1 MCELAERLFN
11 TNGFY
16 SNEIIKLTSGVDLVH
31 LVSPLTIGEEAVE
44 AKEEYYDFI
53 TEIDVDAVA
62 EDMLFDTQKYGVFA
76 GYLEYDKNRR
86 TGNIVNPRIISL
98 PPKYIKIFGNDG
110 RTIGIAIDLYQ
121 VMSKDKQSLFPK
133 SLRKRIT
140 AATNIKK
147 NSTNVT
153 KDGVNNDEKFEQYKN
168 QYVKIDP
175 SRTTVV
181 INGDNRRAT
190 WGQIPLIKALD
201 QISTD
206 LRVEDRIAKAVK
218 TGGKN
223 IVTQVLPGND
233 SKGVGIRSKSVKLGK
248 KASSEQHT
256 NLKTVV
262 ESTRNNNSLSA
273 EPGTLFDV
281 LKLEDMFANYNSKD
295 GMSRIA
301 FNSGTP
307 YTVLTGEAEG
317 KAIENYTK
325 NSLNALHKNLI
336 KFSREINKV
345 FHALYKKEKKV
356 VTLLYIKSND
366 YIRKDEF
373 GLASKVFTDAGGS
386 YEYLIAASGVNP
398 RAYIAQM
405 YEERDKKY
413 DELFPPHLTAN
424 NISKDDENVTG
435 RNTEGKSN
443 DGEGSGEWW
452 WIRDVNKDGGKIEN
466 RTYSNPIKRP

>member
-1 MCELAERLFN
+1 
-11 TNGFY
+11 
-16 SNEIIKLTSGVDLVH
+16 
-31 LVSPLTIGEEAVE
+31 
-44 AKEEYYDFI
+44 
-53 TEIDVDAVA
+53 
-62 EDMLFDTQKYGVFA
+62 
-76 GYLEYDKNRR
+76 
-86 TGNIVNPRIISL
+86 
-98 PPKYIKIFGNDG
+98 
-110 RTIGIAIDLYQ
+110 
-121 VMSKDKQSLFPK
+121 MSKDKQSLFPK

-248 KASSEQHT
+248 KASSEQHA
-256 NLKTVV
+256 NLKAVV

-273 EPGTLFDV
+273 EPGTEFNV

-443 DGEGSGEWW
+443 DGEGSGE
-452 WIRDVNKDGGKIEN
+452 
-466 RTYSNPIKRP
+466 